1 MPASYKVFLLEEVFQ
16 ALDSLDY
23 AGRIRVLDFCTRLG
37 NQPTLSGDFR
47 ERGADSRTHE
57 VKIIGAY
64 AVAWWVDDA
73 VKEVKVVGFGVA
85 DRGT

>member
-23 AGRIRVLDFCTRLG
+23 GARIRVLDFCTRLG
-37 NQPTLSGDFR
+37 NQPALPGDFR

-57 VKIIGAY
+57 VKIVGPY
-64 AVAWWVDDA
+64 AITCWVDEA
-73 VKEVKVVGFGVA
+73 VKEVKVIGFGVA